1 MTIPRRR
8 LAIVTGALIVLSAV
22 GGGLAQAA
30 STSSTLSASI
40 TTSGATDAVVP
51 ATATMS
57 TETGADL
64 PLFAGERLRALRDR
78 FGDGNLAR
86 LRRHLVH
93 GTVTVLDRD
102 DKLVTLQLDHG
113 TISAI
118 GASSITIAEAGGS
131 SVTVAT
137 NADTRVRKDRKPGS
151 LAALAVGD
159 EVVVKS
165 VVDGG
170 SATAR
175 RIVVPAPVPGSAGQ
189 SGAS

>member
-1 MTIPRRR
+1 MTIPRWR
-8 LAIVTGALIVLSAV
+8 LAIVAGALIILSAI
-22 GGGLAQAA
+22 GGGFVQAA
-30 STSSTLSASI
+30 STSSAST
-40 TTSGATDAVVP
+40 TTSVAVVP
-51 ATATMS
+51 TTATVP
-57 TETGADL
+57 TETRSDL
-64 PLFAGERLRALRDR
+64 SSFAGERLRALRDR
-78 FGDGNLAR
+78 IGDGDLGR

-118 GASSITIAEAGGS
+118 GDGSITIAEAGGS

-151 LAALAVGD
+151 LATLAIGD
-159 EVVVKS
+159 EVVVQS
-165 VVDGG
+165 VVDTG

-175 RIVVPAPVPGSAGQ
+175 RIVVPVPAATRGSE
-189 SGAS
+189 S

>member
-8 LAIVTGALIVLSAV
+8 LALMVGALIVLGAIS
-22 GGGLAQAA
+22 GGLVQAA
-30 STSSTLSASI
+30 A
-40 TTSGATDAVVP
+40 ANANP
-51 ATATMS
+51 ATTTTAAAPP
-57 TETGADL
+57 TEPGTDL
-64 PLFAGERLRALRDR
+64 SPFLGQRLRALRDR
-78 FGDGNLAR
+78 FGDGGVGR

-175 RIVVPAPVPGSAGQ
+175 RIVVPAPVPASAGQ